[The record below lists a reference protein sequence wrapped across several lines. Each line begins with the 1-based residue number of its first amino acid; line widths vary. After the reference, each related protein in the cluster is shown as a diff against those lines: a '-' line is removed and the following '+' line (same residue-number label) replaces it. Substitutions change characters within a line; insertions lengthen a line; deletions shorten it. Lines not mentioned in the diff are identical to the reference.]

1 MRDVH
6 VAERDSAP
14 GFAGAV
20 WREAGVDAAE
30 PFGGG
35 GMPDE
40 AAPEGWPGGILTRR
54 GGARAPGCGGRVG
67 PAVVFLYSH
76 DTFGLGHLRRNLA
89 IAERLL
95 DTRQFAVHLLTGSPV
110 IGRWRLP
117 PGLHVHPLPPVVKTG
132 AETYKAREAGQSFGL
147 VKGYRAALILTLA
160 LRYRP
165 DVFLVDH
172 APAGMN
178 GEILPTLAMMRRD
191 MPQTRVMLGL
201 RDILDSP
208 ETVRAIWAEQDIP
221 DLLDQAYDDIL
232 VYGSRALFDVA
243 EAYGI
248 GGAVAGRV
256 RYCGHVVAADL
267 LRPGGEGAAPCWSA
281 LRAAGRKVV
290 LVTAGGGGD
299 GFALMEAY
307 LRGLPR
313 GMPAAFHSVIV
324 TGPLMQTAQRAALTA
339 AAAGRDD
346 VELVDYITDPLPSLR
361 AADLVIAMAGYNTST
376 ELIAARKRAILVPRP
391 APRAE
396 QLLRARLLA
405 GLGLVRAI
413 EQGPDLAADLARE
426 IPSVLAA
433 AEPPPETWARLDLN
447 GAERVAAH
455 LTAVAGSRQDVAGP
469 AWEIA

>member
-20 WREAGVDAAE
+20 WREARMDAAA
-30 PFGGG
+30 PFGSGAMEG
-35 GMPDE
+35 D
-40 AAPEGWPGGILTRR
+40 AAAASRPGGILTRR
-54 GGARAPGCGGRVG
+54 AGARMPGCGEPVG

-110 IGRWRLP
+110 IGQWRLP

-208 ETVRAIWAEQDIP
+208 ETVRATWAEQDIP
-221 DLLDQAYDDIL
+221 DLLDHAYDDIL

-248 GGAVAGRV
+248 GGAAAGRV

-267 LRPGGEGAAPCWSA
+267 LLPGNAGAPPCWSV

-307 LRGLPR
+307 LRALPQGLP
-313 GMPAAFHSVIV
+313 ASFHSVIV
-324 TGPLMQTAQRAALTA
+324 TGPLMQPAQRASLAA

-361 AADLVIAMAGYNTST
+361 AADLVIAMAGYNTSA

-396 QLLRARLLA
+396 QRMRARLLA

-426 IPSVLAA
+426 IPEALAA
-433 AEPPPETWARLDLN
+433 PEPRPETWAQLDLN
-447 GAERVAAH
+447 GAERVADH
-455 LTAVAGSRQDVAGP
+455 LAALAGKRQDAPGS